1 MTPQTPKN
9 EAPLDGV
16 LAVDKEAGESSFS
29 VVRKARKALGV
40 KKAGHAGTLDPF
52 ATGLLVILLGQG
64 TKLSSFLMAGRKRY
78 LATLRLGCETDTLD
92 LTGRAV
98 RTRPV
103 PDLEPEEVKEKARL
117 FLGEVE
123 QTPPAFSAVKHQGR
137 RAYELARQGVFAALK
152 KRTVTIH
159 KLDVLSV
166 DLPDVTLLVECSG
179 GTYIR
184 TLGADLGEALG
195 AGAHLRALRRLASG
209 GLCVDEA
216 VPMEALVREGAGV
229 LLKEKIILLKDALPE
244 IRQVSVN
251 EEGARRIRN
260 GYQPSPDE
268 LAEQGTLCEG
278 LLKLVKGPELVAM
291 AEVTKSA
298 EGGMKKTSIVRVFHS
313 PLYS

>member
-1 MTPQTPKN
+1 MTPQAPKN

-78 LATLRLGCETDTLD
+78 LAVLRLGCETDTLD
-92 LTGRAV
+92 LTGRV
-98 RTRPV
+98 MRTRPV
-103 PDLEPEEVKEKARL
+103 SDLDPEEVNEKARL

-123 QTPPAFSAVKHQGR
+123 QAPPAFSAVKHQGR
-137 RAYELARQGVFAALK
+137 RAYELARQGVFVPLK

-159 KLDVLSV
+159 RLEVLSL
-166 DLPDVTLLVECSG
+166 DLPELTLVVECSG

-209 GLCVDEA
+209 GLHVDEA
-216 VPMEALVREGAGV
+216 VPTEALAREGAGAFV
-229 LLKEKIILLKDALPE
+229 KEKIIPLKDALPE
-244 IRQVSVN
+244 VREVSVN
-251 EEGARRIRN
+251 EDGARRIRN
-260 GYQPSPDE
+260 GCQPGLDE
-268 LAEQGTLCEG
+268 LADQGPLCEG
-278 LLKLVKGPELVAM
+278 WLKLVKGPELVAM
-291 AEVTKSA
+291 AEVTDSP
-298 EGGMKKTSIVRVFHS
+298 EGGMKKVGILRVFHS

>member
-1 MTPQTPKN
+1 MTPQAPKN

-78 LATLRLGCETDTLD
+78 LAVLRLGCETDTLD
-92 LTGRAV
+92 LTGTVV

-103 PDLEPEEVKEKARL
+103 PALEPEAVKEKARL

-123 QTPPAFSAVKHQGR
+123 QAPPAFSAVRHQGR
-137 RAYELARQGVFAALK
+137 RAYELARQGVFVALK

-159 KLDVLSV
+159 HIEVLCV
-166 DLPDVTLLVECSG
+166 DLPELTLLVECSG

-195 AGAHLRALRRLASG
+195 AGAHLRALRRLGSG
-209 GLCVDEA
+209 GLRVDEA
-216 VPMEALVREGAGV
+216 VSMKALVREGAEAFV
-229 LLKEKIILLKDALPE
+229 KEKVIPLKDALPE
-244 IRQVSVN
+244 VRQVSVN
-251 EEGARRIRN
+251 DAAARRIRN
-260 GYQPSPDE
+260 GCQPSPDE
-268 LAEQGTLCEG
+268 LAEQGALCEG
-278 LLKLVKGPELVAM
+278 WLKLVKGPELVAM
-291 AEVTKSA
+291 AEVTQSP
-298 EGGMKKTSIVRVFHS
+298 EGGMKKVSILRVFH
-313 PLYS
+313 